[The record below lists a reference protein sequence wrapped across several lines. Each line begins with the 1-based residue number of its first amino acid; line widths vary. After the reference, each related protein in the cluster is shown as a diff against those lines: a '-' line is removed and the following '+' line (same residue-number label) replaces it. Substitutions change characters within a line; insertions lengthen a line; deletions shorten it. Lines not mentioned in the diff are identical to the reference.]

1 MLSFMCKKQ
10 FFIVQ
15 KGTFMKNKRL
25 GEMLIDANILTSEQ
39 VDEAIAL
46 QKQSG
51 KRLGSVLVENKY
63 ISEEQLIHVLKMQL
77 GIEFIDINKEKID
90 PSMANIVPK
99 GIAVKNRVVPVK
111 VDRGNLILA
120 MEDPLNFNALES
132 VKQITKLKVVPCIAY
147 SSSIDR
153 ALSILYENEGA
164 AIAIEQMKQER
175 GIDAT
180 FEDVA
185 KNNQIKDQ
193 SSAAPTVKL
202 VNSILERS
210 LAEKASDIH
219 IEPRQDDVLVRIR
232 VDGSLQEILNIPKQL
247 QDAVISRFKVMGE
260 MNITEHRVPQDGRA
274 QVKANDGNLI
284 DLRLSTLPTIHG
296 EKIVIRILARDKK
309 ILNRQGI
316 GITDR
321 DNEKFTR
328 ILKNSSGMI
337 MIVGPT
343 GSGKTSTLY
352 TMIEELNDPSVNMI
366 SLEDPVEFKIEGV
379 TQVAINEKI
388 GLTFAS
394 ALRSCLRQDPDI
406 ICIGEIRDGETASI
420 AMRAAMTGHLVLTTV
435 HTEDAIS
442 AIDRL
447 KDLGVEPYLIGG
459 SLRGIVSQRLVRRIC
474 PNCKQKITPS
484 KDMLDLAKIN
494 PIGKHFYKGKGCY
507 MCFDSGYKGRTGVFE
522 ILTMSAKL
530 REDISRG
537 LNGSQLRERL
547 SSSSD
552 FVPMIV
558 NGRDLVEKG
567 ITTLEE
573 IVDKVATIE

>member
-1 MLSFMCKKQ
+1 
-10 FFIVQ
+10 
-15 KGTFMKNKRL
+15 MKNKRL

-274 QVKANDGNLI
+274 QVKANDGSLI

-474 PNCKQKITPS
+474 PNCKEEITPS

-494 PIGKHFYKGKGCY
+494 PISKHFYKGKGCY

-522 ILTMSAKL
+522 ILTMNAKL

-537 LNGSQLRERL
+537 LNGSELRERL